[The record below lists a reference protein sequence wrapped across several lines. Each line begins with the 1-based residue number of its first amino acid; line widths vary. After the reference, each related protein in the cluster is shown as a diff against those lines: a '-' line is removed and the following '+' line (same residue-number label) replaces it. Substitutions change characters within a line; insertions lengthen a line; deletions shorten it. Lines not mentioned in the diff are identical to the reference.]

1 MKKAYIEYCINGYNL
16 IEKDV
21 VDLYN
26 QLNEIKQET
35 QDIFT
40 APFGVD
46 IVINGIGRISI
57 GLVEQTVLC
66 YKSDDYETQL
76 TAVGNM
82 DAQGET
88 MFYFGDYVL
97 MSNKYLMSFDSGI
110 EIINE
115 WIKGGILPTKV
126 NWTEEIF

>member
-57 GLVEQTVLC
+57 GLVEC
-66 YKSDDYETQL
+66 
-76 TAVGNM
+76 
-82 DAQGET
+82 
-88 MFYFGDYVL
+88 
-97 MSNKYLMSFDSGI
+97 SG
-110 EIINE
+110 
-115 WIKGGILPTKV
+115 
-126 NWTEEIF
+126 

>member
-1 MKKAYIEYCINGYNL
+1 MEKVYIEYCIDGYNL

-35 QDIFT
+35 QNIFK

-46 IVINGIGRISI
+46 IVIKGIGRISI
-57 GLVEQTVLC
+57 GLAEQTVLC

-82 DAQGET
+82 E
-88 MFYFGDYVL
+88 
-97 MSNKYLMSFDSGI
+97 KSGLW
-110 EIINE
+110 NNNG
-115 WIKGGILPTKV
+115 WIS
-126 NWTEEIF
+126 